1 MHDGKAAIPQR
12 EGAVS
17 KFFILVAVI
26 AALVAGTALFARNE
40 SRPAAQQ
47 AGQRQLRP
55 VSVYRT
61 RTGLASATS
70 PPRFILLRERLPRN
84 SFARGSVD

>member
-1 MHDGKAAIPQR
+1 M
-12 EGAVS
+12 S
-17 KFFILVAVI
+17 KFFVLVAVI